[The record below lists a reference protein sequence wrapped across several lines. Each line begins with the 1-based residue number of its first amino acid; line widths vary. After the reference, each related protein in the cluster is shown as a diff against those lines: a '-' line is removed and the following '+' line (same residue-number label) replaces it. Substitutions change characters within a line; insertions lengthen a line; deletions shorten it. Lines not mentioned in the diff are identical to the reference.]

1 MNKLKELS
9 YNVEALNH
17 AVNQNADIFSPITS
31 FVKKLNHIVV
41 EKSELVN
48 KDEVFYLAQKIEDF
62 IKQYR
67 LTPDSGY
74 IFHRK
79 KYQVMIKL

>member
-48 KDEVFYLAQKIEDF
+48 KDEVLYLAQKIEDF
-62 IKQYR
+62 LNNTDLLRIVGIYSTARNIK
-67 LTPDSGY
+67 
-74 IFHRK
+74 
-79 KYQVMIKL
+79 